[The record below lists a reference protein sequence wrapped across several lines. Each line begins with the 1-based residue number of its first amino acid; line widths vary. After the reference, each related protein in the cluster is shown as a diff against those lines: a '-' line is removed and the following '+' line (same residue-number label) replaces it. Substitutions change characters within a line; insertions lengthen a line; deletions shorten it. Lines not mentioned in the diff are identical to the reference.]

1 MYLKSLKIINLRN
14 NETIRSVTFHSGV
27 NLIVD
32 TENSEKHNKVGK
44 TTFLRLIDIALGSQE
59 RDKLYY
65 DESTNSK
72 NLELENYIDVN
83 KSAIELE
90 VVDNL
95 EFVKEEY
102 LFKVEL
108 FKKGKY
114 YINGTRCS
122 QTKYRTELNKIFFDK
137 DKKPTFREL
146 IKSFVRISMNGDNN
160 NFLKTLPKSS
170 NSKFRAVYDFLFN
183 VPSSGINE
191 TRGELSK
198 NIKSVK
204 NAQKEFKRV
213 NNTQDTQS
221 IREEVKNLEKKREA
235 IDSKIQD
242 IVHSKNF
249 EEMNVTFSEIRK
261 SYSNVVSEISQK
273 EYRIKINND
282 YIRRI
287 KDELALT
294 LDANLIS
301 DFRSEIQKI
310 FPKLDK
316 SYEDLVAFNDQLFKN
331 KIEFLNSINEELEKE
346 LSVLIAERDSLSNK
360 NKELSS
366 VITNSTLK
374 DYNRLSKESVELSQQ
389 IASQSQILHSLENFQ
404 KENEGL
410 ESHLQKLNEELDKL
424 TNIYEEKIKMF
435 NNFFTK
441 YAKEISGEEPYISYD
456 SKPSEFPIVMRHI
469 NGISTGTK
477 KTLIA
482 AYDLAYQSFAK
493 EEKKKIPNF
502 VVHDV
507 MENIEGGNLK
517 NTFNIANNIDTQ
529 YIVAILKEKLDSSNI
544 TQDEQNKMKIISL
557 SMNSRLFRS

>member
-95 EFVKEEY
+95 EFIKEEY

>member
-59 RDKLYY
+59 RGKLYY

-72 NLELENYIDVN
+72 NLDLENYIDVN

-95 EFVKEEY
+95 EFIKEEY

-122 QTKYRTELNKIFFDK
+122 QTKYRTKLNKIFFDK

-170 NSKFRAVYDFLFN
+170 NSKFRAIYDFLFN

-221 IREEVKNLEKKREA
+221 IREEVRNLEKKREA

-346 LSVLIAERDSLSNK
+346 LSVLIAEKDSLSNK

-410 ESHLQKLNEELDKL
+410 ESHLQKLNKELDKL

>member
-95 EFVKEEY
+95 EFIKEEY

-221 IREEVKNLEKKREA
+221 IREEVRNLEKKREA

-287 KDELALT
+287 EDELALT

-374 DYNRLSKESVELSQQ
+374 DYNRLSKESIELSQQ